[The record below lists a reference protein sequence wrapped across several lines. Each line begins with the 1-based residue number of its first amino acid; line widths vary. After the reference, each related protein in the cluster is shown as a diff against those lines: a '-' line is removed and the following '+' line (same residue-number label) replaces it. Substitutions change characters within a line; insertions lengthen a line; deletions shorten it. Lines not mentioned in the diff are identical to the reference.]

1 MQAKIRIFNK
11 KRLLIGRG
19 GGATHYK
26 DFLGGVG
33 GAHEGGGPMFRLMP
47 LPLLSLCMVANI
59 WRGMSSGGL
68 KLDEKNYVNHLSTF
82 WQKFREINSPWNSVR
97 S

>member
-11 KRLLIGRG
+11 KRLIIGK
-19 GGATHYK
+19 GAPAHYK

-68 KLDEKNYVNHLSTF
+68 KLDGQKLRKLFGYVLGKIS
-82 WQKFREINSPWNSVR
+82 
-97 S
+97 